1 MGIPTGLR
9 LRPLREVI
17 TEEGDAALRAVYDG
31 GGGAEDERGTSSIV
45 PTSPITN
52 AGLIISLASLGELG
66 VRFSPSSE
74 AVLPFPLLLS

>member
-17 TEEGDAALRAVYDG
+17 IEEGDAALRAVYD

-52 AGLIISLASLGELG
+52 AGVIISLASLGELG